1 MREYIFLNTKV
12 LINLGIKPNNKKQI
26 IEGVVFLPS
35 EFMNPKDY
43 YTGEIKVTKRTYSIH
58 HFSAFW
64 HTEKDKEEYEKQVK
78 FVKVFG
84 KRVGLF
90 GYKIDSY
97 IKKYGFA
104 TLIKKM
110 AYRLVSIINKK
121 ILS

>member
-1 MREYIFLNTKV
+1 
-12 LINLGIKPNNKKQI
+12 
-26 IEGVVFLPS
+26 
-35 EFMNPKDY
+35 MNPKDY